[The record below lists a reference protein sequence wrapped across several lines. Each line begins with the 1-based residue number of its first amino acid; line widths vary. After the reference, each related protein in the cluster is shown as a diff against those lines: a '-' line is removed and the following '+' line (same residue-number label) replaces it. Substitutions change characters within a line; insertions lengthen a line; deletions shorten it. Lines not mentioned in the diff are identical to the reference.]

1 MSAQRGA
8 ARSVT
13 VTLRLDVKGK
23 TKLVRSANRV
33 RANIE
38 RYHLR
43 GYGMR
48 RLKEGGYEL
57 TLPCKNE
64 ADLKKR
70 ISALLEVIE
79 NEAAR
84 DDCVVEAEVQERDDS
99 QLGDW

>member
-1 MSAQRGA
+1 M
-8 ARSVT
+8 
-13 VTLRLDVKGK
+13 VTLRLNVKGN

-38 RYHLR
+38 RYHLK

-48 RLKEGGYEL
+48 RLKEGSYVL

-64 ADLKKR
+64 AALKKR
-70 ISALLEVIE
+70 IRLLLEDIE

-84 DDCVVEAEVQERDDS
+84 DDCVVEAEAQERNDS
-99 QLGDW
+99 QPGD